1 MNLKKIRPLF
11 VLFVVLIVIFKA
23 QSLFAQEFNVLQVK
37 GKKAIIEIKSNDKL
51 KAGETYF
58 VNQNIADDG
67 FTPRIKNSRNYLI
80 SLEAAEFSS
89 TKSDLPGANTVS
101 NFTLVSKFGWN
112 KKDFEYGPAIGLSN
126 TDTGTQTT
134 TVTGFG
140 GFFTYNFQP
149 NTTGRDLILSADADL
164 IVSNRKDS
172 FTGGASSRL
181 STTAFYVGPYAKMF
195 ILSSDYCFKGGVRY
209 VYEKNSGSNNVKT
222 SGFALTIG
230 LSNYF

>member
-1 MNLKKIRPLF
+1 MNLKNILPFF
-11 VLFVVLIVIFKA
+11 VLILTFST
-23 QSLFAQEFNVLQVK
+23 QSLLAQEFNVLQVK

-58 VNQNIADDG
+58 VNQNISDDG

-80 SLEAAEFSS
+80 SLEVAEFSS

-101 NFTLVSKFGWN
+101 NFTLSTKFGWN
-112 KKDFEYGPAIGLSN
+112 KKDIEFGPSLSLEN

-134 TVTGFG
+134 AITGFG

-149 NTTGRDLILSADADL
+149 NTTGRDLIFSADADL
-164 IVSNRKDS
+164 VISNRKDS
-172 FTGGASSRL
+172 FTGGASSSL
-181 STTAFYVGPYAKMF
+181 STTSFYVGPYAKMF

-209 VYEKNSGSNNVKT
+209 IYEKNSGSNNVKT
-222 SGFALTIG
+222 TGFALTVG

>member
-1 MNLKKIRPLF
+1 MNLKKIIPFF
-11 VLFVVLIVIFKA
+11 VLILSLVATFKT
-23 QSLFAQEFNVLQVK
+23 QSVFAQEFNVLQVK

-101 NFTLVSKFGWN
+101 NFTLTTKLGWN
-112 KKDFEYGPAIGLSN
+112 KKDFEYGPSLSLSN

-134 TVTGFG
+134 TITGFG

-149 NTTGRDLILSADADL
+149 NTTGRDLIFSVDADL
-164 IVSNRKDS
+164 VISNRKDS
-172 FTGGASSRL
+172 FTGGASSSL
-181 STTAFYVGPYAKMF
+181 STTSFYMGPYAKMF
-195 ILSSDYCFKGGVRY
+195 ILSSDYCFKGGFIY

-222 SGFALTIG
+222 SGFALTVG